1 MLIDWFTV
9 IAQLI
14 NFAILVVAL
23 KFLLYDRIIKAM
35 DKRRSSIAQREATA
49 AERIQQAEEEL
60 ARLRRER
67 RELDKQREEI
77 LENARH
83 EAADQ
88 RRELLRQARASVD
101 RQAQEWRESL
111 RRHQDRL
118 LADMQ
123 KLAGEKAVT
132 VSRRL
137 LADMADRSMEEA
149 MVSGLVQR
157 IGEIPDEDRTAIADS
172 VGSED
177 APIVVRSAF
186 ELSPASRE
194 NIGKI
199 LSDLLGDPERSI
211 SWEQDPEL
219 ISGVVVRLGARSVG
233 WTVADYLD
241 DVEREFAALLRSE
254 VEPVERE
261 SDE

>member
-9 IAQLI
+9 IAQLV

-35 DKRRSSIAQREATA
+35 EKRRSSIAEREATA
-49 AERIQQAEEEL
+49 KERTRKAEEEL
-60 ARLRRER
+60 ARLREER
-67 RELDKQREEI
+67 QELDKKRDEI
-77 LENARH
+77 LEDARRQ
-83 EAADQ
+83 AADKQ
-88 RRELLRQARASVD
+88 RELLRQARAEID
-101 RQAQEWRESL
+101 RQEQEWRESL
-111 RRHQDRL
+111 RRHQNRL
-118 LADMQ
+118 LADLQ
-123 KLAGEKAVT
+123 KLTGEKAVM

-137 LADMADRSMEEA
+137 LADLADQSMEEA
-149 MVSGLVQR
+149 VVRGLVQR
-157 IGEIPDEDRTAIADS
+157 IGEIPDDERTAIAAS
-172 VGSED
+172 VGSDD

-186 ELSPASRE
+186 EFSPASRE

-199 LSDLLGDPERSI
+199 LSDLVGDPDRSI

-219 ISGVVVRLGARSVG
+219 IAGVVVRLGSRSVG
-233 WTVADYLD
+233 WSVADYLAG
-241 DVEREFAALLRSE
+241 VEREFADLLRSE